1 MKKSLY
7 YVTAYYITELT
18 NCYIIMLTNDFG
30 TVLNRC
36 LFLLLASFC
45 SSIDKRFLQ
54 TDSEYEDFIRISK
67 AINVFNKNWYDYM
80 SSSYVTYF

>member
-1 MKKSLY
+1 MRKSLY

-36 LFLLLASFC
+36 LFLLLASFG

-54 TDSEYEDFIRISK
+54 TDSEYEDFIRILK